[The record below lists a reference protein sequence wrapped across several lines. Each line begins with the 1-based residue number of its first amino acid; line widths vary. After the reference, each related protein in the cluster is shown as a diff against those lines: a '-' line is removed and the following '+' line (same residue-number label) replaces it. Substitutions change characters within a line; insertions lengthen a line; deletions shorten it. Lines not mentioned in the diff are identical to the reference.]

1 MHIIKSV
8 GVLSV
13 AKILGLVYACMGLL
27 FAPFF
32 LLFGLTGSVAG
43 QGRSPFA
50 GIFRRRFSQF
60 SSRSIWG
67 HGVRFGRNRWVA
79 LQLVR
84 TMGGWLWAGDG
95 RAAADADGALSDRP
109 ADESGPPI
117 RSLRE
122 QEGL

>member
-13 AKILGLVYACMGLL
+13 AKILGLVYQCMGML

-32 LLFGLTGSVAG
+32 PLFGLIGSVAG
-43 QGRSPFA
+43 QGRSAFA
-50 GIFRRRFSQF
+50 GIFRCRFSQF
-60 SSRSIWG
+60 SSRSVWD
-67 HGVRFGRNRWVA
+67 HGVGFGRDRRVA

-109 ADESGPPI
+109 ADESGN
-117 RSLRE
+117 
-122 QEGL
+122 QFVA